1 MPRIARRDSI
11 SNFYHVIVQ
20 GINREYIFDIDFNG
34 NGDGSD
40 FHKRNINKK
49 QNSTNKY
56 KIMW

>member
-1 MPRIARRDSI
+1 MEYEIVI
-11 SNFYHVIVQ
+11 S
-20 GINREYIFDIDFNG
+20 DTCG

>member
-1 MPRIARRDSI
+1 MTNKELLEKLKEDMEMRGFSHYR
-11 SNFYHVIVQ
+11 
-20 GINREYIFDIDFNG
+20 

-56 KIMW
+56 KIM